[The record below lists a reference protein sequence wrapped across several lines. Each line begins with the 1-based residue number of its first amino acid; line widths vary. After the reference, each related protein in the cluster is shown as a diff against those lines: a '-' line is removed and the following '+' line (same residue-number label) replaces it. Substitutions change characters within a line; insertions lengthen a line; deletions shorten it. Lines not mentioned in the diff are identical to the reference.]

1 MKRKKKYE
9 NKRRKTRHK
18 NEGFYRDF
26 RRREYVFIIGKIRKL
41 VNEIPP
47 PYKIR
52 EEGTRGRPPSNP
64 RYILTA
70 ILIRALFSLSYDD
83 TYCLLIILN
92 SAGLLKMKKVPAA
105 TTIQGLVY
113 KIPVSFIR
121 RIISYISKILFGNKT
136 VNIAGDSTG
145 IGTMKYD
152 RWLTLKTT
160 GKRRDFIKLH
170 GIISTDPGFPVF
182 LSAKVTEGTRHD
194 SPVFVSLL
202 KGRSRKIKL
211 GIVILDSGYLSRKNT
226 DIIKMEGG
234 IPIIKGKRN
243 VRSRSKGSIAW
254 KKMIKFQ
261 IENKEE
267 FRETIGIN
275 CVNPITTWNYFNHS
289 PIHPVH
295 ISWYRSV

>member
-1 MKRKKKYE
+1 
-9 NKRRKTRHK
+9 
-18 NEGFYRDF
+18 
-26 RRREYVFIIGKIRKL
+26 
-41 VNEIPP
+41 
-47 PYKIR
+47 
-52 EEGTRGRPPSNP
+52 
-64 RYILTA
+64 
-70 ILIRALFSLSYDD
+70 
-83 TYCLLIILN
+83 
-92 SAGLLKMKKVPAA
+92 
-105 TTIQGLVY
+105 
-113 KIPVSFIR
+113 
-121 RIISYISKILFGNKT
+121 
-136 VNIAGDSTG
+136 
-145 IGTMKYD
+145 MKYD